1 MNSCFR
7 RPRRFAYLIGVRV
20 LVCVRGGIFV
30 CVGLPGFTVAV
41 LVAEGNRVAATVR
54 VAVFRGGVIFDFVAE
69 GLMNLVGV
77 LDASTSLVGVRV
89 LVNVLG
95 FALGVLFAV
104 GVRVD
109 VCVEIRW
116 VGVTV
121 GSWTVYST
129 IFARALA
136 FIEMMLTT
144 LGQ

>member
-1 MNSCFR
+1 
-7 RPRRFAYLIGVRV
+7 

-41 LVAEGNRVAATVR
+41 LVADGNRVAATVR
-54 VAVFRGGVIFDFVAE
+54 VAVFRGGVIRDVVAE

-77 LDASTSLVGVRV
+77 LDASTSLVAVRV

-109 VCVEIRW
+109 VGVEIRR
-116 VGVTV
+116 VGVAV

-129 IFARALA
+129 IF
-136 FIEMMLTT
+136 
-144 LGQ
+144 